1 MLQCASHL
9 HIILLNMLG
18 DLTELLRRASQGDQ
32 SAAARSMV
40 ALEDELRRLAS
51 IHMKRE
57 RGNHTLQTTAVM
69 NEAVIRLLGAG
80 GMQWNNRQHFL
91 SVASRVMRR
100 LLVDYARAAMAQ
112 KREATVVSLELAKL
126 AGDLPISTHVLDI
139 HRALEEFTKIAPR
152 QAELVELRFF
162 GGLSLDEAAKVL
174 GVSPRLA
181 DKDWVLA
188 KAWLRGRLSEYK
200 SQTRRTSHNN
210 LFK

>member
-1 MLQCASHL
+1 
-9 HIILLNMLG
+9 
-18 DLTELLRRASQGDQ
+18 
-32 SAAARSMV
+32 
-40 ALEDELRRLAS
+40 
-51 IHMKRE
+51 
-57 RGNHTLQTTAVM
+57 
-69 NEAVIRLLGAG
+69 
-80 GMQWNNRQHFL
+80 MQWNNRQHFL